1 MFDMTTFAS
10 STFEIKWSDNL
21 TIHVYPV
28 TLSDSYKIQN
38 IGLNSNNLSLEDKL
52 IEIDYL
58 IFNNNAEGIKFSK
71 EDLKE
76 KFSSSEELL
85 ETINNEYSKW
95 LEKVSS
101 KKN

>member
-10 STFEIKWSDNL
+10 STFKIKWSDDL
-21 TIHVYPV
+21 TIHVYPT

-38 IGLNSNNLSLEDKL
+38 IVLNSNLSLEEKL

-58 IFNNNAEGIKFSK
+58 IFNNNVEGIKLNK
-71 EDLKE
+71 EELRE
-76 KFSSSEELL
+76 KLTSEEGKL
-85 ETINNEYSKW
+85 ESINSEYSKW
-95 LEKVSS
+95 LEKVGA